1 MRFPPRGRGQP
12 LDMTQPQ
19 QEAQQIER
27 AERAKS
33 RMSTA
38 AALMTATVF
47 GVIVLGIV
55 LYLVIR

>member
-1 MRFPPRGRGQP
+1 
-12 LDMTQPQ
+12 MTQSP
-19 QEAQQIER
+19 EARQAER

-38 AALMTATVF
+38 VALVTGTIF

-55 LYLVIR
+55 LYLVFR